1 MLLWVEK
8 MILILCR
15 TGKILNSWNIAR
27 KRLFSFWRKPNKCN
41 HSLQLF
47 SKKDRWRP
55 KRKLLTPTFHY
66 DILKDFVPVFN
77 EQAKIL
83 VQKMGAACGKTKG
96 GTVSTNGKVEVLGLV
111 TLCMLDIICETSM
124 GRSVN
129 AQMQEVAVYSIIDWS
144 SWGKTKILMVFSRN

>member
-1 MLLWVEK
+1 M
-8 MILILCR
+8 
-15 TGKILNSWNIAR
+15 
-27 KRLFSFWRKPNKCN
+27 
-41 HSLQLF
+41 
-47 SKKDRWRP
+47 
-55 KRKLLTPTFHY
+55 
-66 DILKDFVPVFN
+66 PVFN

-129 AQMQEVAVYSIIDWS
+129 AQMQEVAVYSIID
-144 SWGKTKILMVFSRN
+144 